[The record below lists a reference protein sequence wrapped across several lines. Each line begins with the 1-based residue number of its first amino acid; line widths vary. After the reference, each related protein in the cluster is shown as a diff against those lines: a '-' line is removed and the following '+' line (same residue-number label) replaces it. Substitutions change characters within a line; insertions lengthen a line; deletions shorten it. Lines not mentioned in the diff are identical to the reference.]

1 MHIFK
6 IFIISMGITVT
17 FITIINQLNKLNF
30 LSIQTLDGNNS
41 ISIISNIFINIS
53 KSRNKQSEE

>member
-6 IFIISMGITVT
+6 IFIISVGITVT

-41 ISIISNIFINIS
+41 ISNIFINIS